1 LDKQGQKANV
11 QTSLQAIA
19 LKAEMQPGYRFQNLF
34 GMVNEELLKDSWRY
48 IRKDAACGIDRVSAD
63 EYEQNLDENI
73 HQLVEDL
80 KQKRY
85 RAKLVL
91 RRYIPKGNGKFRP
104 LGLVATQDKLLQM
117 AVKRIL
123 QAIYEQDFL
132 KCSYGYRPNV
142 SALDAVDK
150 LTVNLQFGNYHYLV
164 EADIRGFF
172 DNLEHGQLLTM
183 LAERIDDKAFLWLIK
198 KWLDAGVL
206 DTDGKVLRPETGSI
220 QGGIIS
226 PILANVYLHHALDV
240 WFQKVVISH
249 CIGKAFLIRF
259 ADDFVCAFEK
269 LEDAQRFYAVLGK
282 RLGKFGLELSA
293 EKTRIIPF
301 SSVIQPGKTSFD
313 FLGFEFRW
321 GKDRKGKPHVRR
333 RTAPKNL
340 RSSLK
345 RFKEWCQGSR
355 SIRLPELFKLLNA
368 KLRGHYNYY
377 GVNGNILSLERFFY
391 RVKLMLRKYLNRRS
405 QRRSYNWAGFNQL
418 IEQFGIEKPHIVGRP
433 KRYLK
438 TSTEPIMA

>member
-1 LDKQGQKANV
+1 MDKQGQKANV

-345 RFKEWCQGSR
+345 RFKEWCKESR
-355 SIRLPELFKLLNA
+355 SLRLPELFKLLNA

-377 GVNGNILSLERFFY
+377 GVNGNILSLKQFFY
-391 RVKLMLRKYLNRRS
+391 RVTLLLLKYLNRRS

>member
-1 LDKQGQKANV
+1 MDKQGQKASV

-19 LKAEMQPGYRFQNLF
+19 LKAENQPGYRFQNLF
-34 GMVNEELLKDSWRY
+34 GMLNEEMLKDSWRY

-123 QAIYEQDFL
+123 QTIYEQDFL
-132 KCSYGYRPNV
+132 ECSYGYRPNV

-150 LTVNLQFGNYHYLV
+150 LTVKLQFGKYNYLV

-172 DNLEHGQLLTM
+172 DNLEHGQLLSM
-183 LAERIDDKAFLWLIK
+183 LAERIDDKALLWLIK

-206 DTDGKVLRPETGSI
+206 DTDGKVLHPETGSP

-226 PILANVYLHHALDV
+226 PILANVYLHYALDV
-240 WFQKVVISH
+240 WFQEVVIPH
-249 CIGKAFLIRF
+249 CSGKAFLIRF

-301 SSVIQPGKTSFD
+301 SSAIQPGKASFD

-321 GKDRKGKPHVRR
+321 GKDRKGKPHVMR
-333 RTAPKNL
+333 RTARKNL

-345 RFKEWCQGSR
+345 RFKEWCKGSR
-355 SIRLPELFKLLNA
+355 SLRLPELFKLSNA

-377 GVNGNILSLERFFY
+377 GVNDNYPSLMQFY
-391 RVKLMLRKYLNRRS
+391 RGVLKLLIKCLNRRS
-405 QRRSYNWAGFNQL
+405 QRLSYNQAGLDQL
-418 IEQFGIEKPHIVGRP
+418 FEQFRIEKPHIVGRP
-433 KRYLK
+433 KRYRK
-438 TSTEPIMA
+438 TSAEPIMA

>member
-1 LDKQGQKANV
+1 
-11 QTSLQAIA
+11 
-19 LKAEMQPGYRFQNLF
+19 MQPGYRFQNLF
-34 GMVNEELLKDSWRY
+34 GMINEELLKDSWRF
-48 IRKDAACGIDRVSAD
+48 IRKDAAFGIDRVSAD

-73 HQLVEDL
+73 HQLVENL

-104 LGLVATQDKLLQM
+104 LGLVASQDKLLQL

-132 KCSYGYRPNV
+132 ECSYGYRPNV

-150 LTVNLQFGNYHYLV
+150 LTVKLQFGKHNYLV
-164 EADIRGFF
+164 EADICGFF

-183 LAERIDDKAFLWLIK
+183 LEERIDDKALLWLIK

-226 PILANVYLHHALDV
+226 PILANVYLHYVLDV
-240 WFQKVVISH
+240 WFQKVVIPH
-249 CIGKAFLIRF
+249 CTGKALLIRF

-269 LEDAQRFYAVLGK
+269 LEDAQRYYAVLGK

-301 SSVIQPGKTSFD
+301 SSTSKPGKTSFD

-321 GKDRKGKPHVRR
+321 GKDRKGKPHVMR
-333 RTAPKNL
+333 RTARKNL

-345 RFKEWCQGSR
+345 RFKEWCQESR
-355 SIRLPELFKLLNA
+355 SLRLPELFKLLNA

-377 GVNGNILSLERFFY
+377 GVNGNILSLKQFYY
-391 RVKLMLRKYLNRRS
+391 RVTLLLLKYLNRRS

-433 KRYLK
+433 KRYRK
-438 TSTEPIMA
+438 TSAKPIMA

>member
-1 LDKQGQKANV
+1 MQGQKASV

-34 GMVNEELLKDSWRY
+34 GMLNEELLQDSWRF
-48 IRKDAACGIDRVSAD
+48 IRKDAAFGIDRVSAD
-63 EYEQNLDENI
+63 DYEQNLDENI
-73 HQLVEDL
+73 HQLVEQL

-132 KCSYGYRPNV
+132 ECSYGYRPNV

-150 LTVNLQFGNYHYLV
+150 LTVKLQFGKYNYLA
-164 EADIRGFF
+164 EADIKGFF
-172 DNLEHGQLLTM
+172 DNLDHELLLTM
-183 LAERIDDKAFLWLIK
+183 LAERIDDKAVLWLIK

-240 WFQKVVISH
+240 WFQKVVIPH
-249 CIGKAFLIRF
+249 CTGKAFLIRF
-259 ADDFVCAFEK
+259 ADDYVCAFEK

-301 SSVIQPGKTSFD
+301 SSTIKPGKTSFD

-321 GKDRKGKPHVRR
+321 GKDRKGKPHVMR
-333 RTAPKNL
+333 RTARKNL
-340 RSSLK
+340 RGSLK
-345 RFKEWCQGSR
+345 RFKEWCKENR
-355 SIRLPELFKLLNA
+355 SLRLPELFKLLNA

-377 GVNGNILSLERFFY
+377 GVIGNFNSLEQFFQS
-391 RVKLMLRKYLNRRS
+391 VKRLLKKYLNRRG
-405 QRRSYNWAGFNQL
+405 QRRSYDWAGFDQL

-433 KRYLK
+433 KRYRK
-438 TSTEPIMA
+438 TSSGPIMA